1 MDNVES
7 AKKLIGLL
15 DLTTLNDNDTNET
28 IATLCQKAIGKY
40 GNTASVCIY
49 PQFISYAKNILPND
63 FKVATV
69 VNFPDGIANN
79 TLLEKEILS
88 AISFGADE
96 LDVVLPYKSFLSGDI
111 DFCKEYL
118 DIARETCQNKVL
130 KIIIETGELKDV
142 LAIKQAT
149 KLCIDA
155 NADFVK
161 TSTGKTETSATPQ
174 AANAILETIAQSG
187 KTTVGFKASGGI
199 KTLYDAKAYLTLAQ
213 SIMGNEWISP
223 STFRIGASSLLND
236 LIKTIE
242 QGY

>member
-28 IATLCQKAIGKY
+28 VANLCQKATGKY

-49 PQFISYAKNILPND
+49 PKFISHAKSILPDN

-79 TLLEKEILS
+79 TLLEKEIIT
-88 AISFGADE
+88 AISSGADE
-96 LDVVLPYKSFLSGDI
+96 LDVVLPYKSFLAGDI

-118 DIARETCQNKVL
+118 DIARETCQKKVL

-142 LAIKQAT
+142 LAIKKAT
-149 KLCIDA
+149 QLCIDA
-155 NADFVK
+155 KADFVK
-161 TSTGKTETSATPQ
+161 TSTGKTPVSATPE

-187 KTTVGFKASGGI
+187 KHVGFKASGGI

-213 SIMGNEWISP
+213 SIMGNDWVSP

>member
-7 AKKLIGLL
+7 AKTLIGLL

-28 IATLCQKAIGKY
+28 VSALCQKATTVY

-49 PQFISYAKNILPND
+49 PQFISHAKNILPENY
-63 FKVATV
+63 KIATV
-69 VNFPDGIANN
+69 INFPKGIANN
-79 TLLEKEILS
+79 TILEREIIT
-88 AISFGADE
+88 AISYGADE
-96 LDVVLPYKSFLSGDI
+96 LDVVLPYRTFLSGDI

-118 DIARETCQNKVL
+118 NIARETCQEKIL
-130 KIIIETGELKDV
+130 KIIIETGELKDIT
-142 LAIKQAT
+142 AIKKAT
-149 KLCIDA
+149 QLCIDA

-161 TSTGKTETSATPQ
+161 TSTGKTEISATPQ

-187 KTTVGFKASGGI
+187 KKVGFKASGGI

-213 SIMGNEWISP
+213 SIMGNDWVNS

>member
-7 AKKLIGLL
+7 AKTLIGLL
-15 DLTTLNDNDTNET
+15 DLTTLNDNDNNET
-28 IATLCQKAIGKY
+28 VENLCKKATGKY

-49 PQFISYAKNILPND
+49 PQFISYAKSILPEN
-63 FKVATV
+63 FKIATV
-69 VNFPDGIANN
+69 INFPKGLANN
-79 TLLEKEILS
+79 TILEREIIS
-88 AISFGADE
+88 AISYGADE
-96 LDVVLPYKSFLSGDI
+96 LDVVLPYRTFLEGDV

-118 DIARETCQNKVL
+118 DIARETCQEKIL
-130 KIIIETGELKDV
+130 KIIIETGELKDI
-142 LAIKQAT
+142 LAIKKAT
-149 KLCIDA
+149 QLCIDA

-161 TSTGKTETSATPQ
+161 TSTGKTPVSATPE

-187 KTTVGFKASGGI
+187 KPVGFKASGGI

-213 SIMGNEWISP
+213 SIMGNDWVSP